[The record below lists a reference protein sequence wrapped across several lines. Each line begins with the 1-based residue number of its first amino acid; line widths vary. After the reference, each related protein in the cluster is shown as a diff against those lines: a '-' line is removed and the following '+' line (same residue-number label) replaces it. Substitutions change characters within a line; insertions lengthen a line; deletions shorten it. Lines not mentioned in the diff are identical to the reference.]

1 MPLKSLGHT
10 IEKQILRPLFRRV
23 RKLTRI
29 SGAHD
34 RIAALES
41 RIERLESLFREQAG
55 LHYLRLMGN
64 VVYHIMG
71 HTFFIEDGIE
81 EYNVLDSNVAIKT
94 IPSMNLLNTDQTP
107 AGFWIVSGKNRIL
120 NNRAAASRR

>member
-1 MPLKSLGHT
+1 MALQALGHS

-55 LHYLRLMGN
+55 LHYLRLM
-64 VVYHIMG
+64 
-71 HTFFIEDGIE
+71 D
-81 EYNVLDSNVAIKT
+81 
-94 IPSMNLLNTDQTP
+94 DQRRADNP
-107 AGFWIVSGKNRIL
+107 AGSS
-120 NNRAAASRR
+120 APRRDSA

>member
-1 MPLKSLGHT
+1 MALQALGHS

-55 LHYLRLMGN
+55 LHYLRL
-64 VVYHIMG
+64 V
-71 HTFFIEDGIE
+71 D
-81 EYNVLDSNVAIKT
+81 
-94 IPSMNLLNTDQTP
+94 DQRHADNP
-107 AGFWIVSGKNRIL
+107 AGSS
-120 NNRAAASRR
+120 APRRESA

>member
-41 RIERLESLFREQAG
+41 RIERLQQQVLGLKEMLARRDREM
-55 LHYLRLMGN
+55 HEKDMHERELREREWREGRE
-64 VVYHIMG
+64 G
-71 HTFFIEDGIE
+71 WRGEARSG
-81 EYNVLDSNVAIKT
+81 VA
-94 IPSMNLLNTDQTP
+94 PSPYIDVWTQEAN
-107 AGFWIVSGKNRIL
+107 
-120 NNRAAASRR
+120 

>member
-1 MPLKSLGHT
+1 MALKALGHS

-55 LHYLRLMGN
+55 LHYLRLMDDQR
-64 VVYHIMG
+64 
-71 HTFFIEDGIE
+71 HTD
-81 EYNVLDSNVAIKT
+81 N
-94 IPSMNLLNTDQTP
+94 P
-107 AGFWIVSGKNRIL
+107 AGSS
-120 NNRAAASRR
+120 APRRDSA

>member
-1 MPLKSLGHT
+1 MALKALGHS

-55 LHYLRLMGN
+55 LHYLRLM
-64 VVYHIMG
+64 
-71 HTFFIEDGIE
+71 D
-81 EYNVLDSNVAIKT
+81 
-94 IPSMNLLNTDQTP
+94 DQRHADHP
-107 AGFWIVSGKNRIL
+107 AGSS
-120 NNRAAASRR
+120 APRRDSA

>member
-1 MPLKSLGHT
+1 MALKALGHS

-55 LHYLRLMGN
+55 LHYLRLM
-64 VVYHIMG
+64 
-71 HTFFIEDGIE
+71 D
-81 EYNVLDSNVAIKT
+81 
-94 IPSMNLLNTDQTP
+94 DQLHADNP
-107 AGFWIVSGKNRIL
+107 AGSSAPGRDS
-120 NNRAAASRR
+120 A

>member
-55 LHYLRLMGN
+55 LHYLRLM
-64 VVYHIMG
+64 
-71 HTFFIEDGIE
+71 D
-81 EYNVLDSNVAIKT
+81 
-94 IPSMNLLNTDQTP
+94 DQRHAETP
-107 AGFWIVSGKNRIL
+107 AGSS
-120 NNRAAASRR
+120 APRRDSA

>member
-1 MPLKSLGHT
+1 MALKALGHS
-10 IEKQILRPLFRRV
+10 IEKQILRPLLRRV

-55 LHYLRLMGN
+55 LHYLRL
-64 VVYHIMG
+64 V
-71 HTFFIEDGIE
+71 D
-81 EYNVLDSNVAIKT
+81 
-94 IPSMNLLNTDQTP
+94 DQRHADNP
-107 AGFWIVSGKNRIL
+107 AGSS
-120 NNRAAASRR
+120 APRRESA